1 MVGSNEGTA
10 KCTPERNSPA
20 VTRDTRLKRWVNQP
34 PASPIVEA
42 LRAAERRRALDLLGT
57 NDRVLDLASEAGV
70 TGGIDA
76 SVTRVDFSPAASEYA
91 EQVLGDAN
99 AFHVADPE
107 SPALPLDAGA
117 FDAAVSIGPYDWK
130 FLAVEALTAE
140 VDRVL
145 ASDGRFVFS
154 VPTPRSPYAV
164 AGWPRNRYYTP
175 DEALSHVSPEWRLVD
190 HELVFQYPY
199 YAHMAVSTL
208 PDGYQEPFVD
218 LGERASDLLTARD
231 RWNDASYLVLAVEPH
246 RYQARLDGALDCLF
260 RPIDANGFW
269 DESDEKLLRAL
280 DYEITGRGA
289 EGPLFSW
296 TPDDRELWRYAP
308 FALMGTMQWR
318 ASALGH
324 DEYDAKIER
333 ALSYFARKVDGDTL
347 HEMPSYGVGPLT
359 CAFALAADVFDD
371 EHEHVARRLFE
382 HARERFD
389 FSHAEDSLLAYGW
402 SYLHE
407 RDPDPEIGD
416 ALSDA
421 LWTMNERLT
430 PEGLFAFDNHT
441 TRRHQNQMYA
451 CWGFARAAEV
461 TGQAGYL
468 DGVERVLD
476 YAIENRMRDD
486 GAFVWED
493 VSLPRRVRR
502 DTTKR
507 LGFRPP
513 HWDFLYECHQTFF
526 VNAVAH
532 YYRAGGECGYDR
544 AVRRAMSWIY
554 GDSGRGDLVE
564 LSGIG
569 VPMRFLTVDDR
580 LGVDD
585 QMYKGSYEIGSY
597 LMALSN
603 LLDGPF

>member
-1 MVGSNEGTA
+1 M
-10 KCTPERNSPA
+10 
-20 VTRDTRLKRWVNQP
+20 TRDARLKRWVNQP

-42 LRAAERRRALDLLGT
+42 LRAAERRRALELLGT

-70 TGGIDA
+70 TEGIDA

-91 EQVLGDAN
+91 EQVLGDAAD
-99 AFHVADPE
+99 AFRTADPE
-107 SPALPLDAGA
+107 SPQLPFDAGT

-130 FLAVEALTAE
+130 FLAVDDLTEE

-145 ASDGRFVFS
+145 APDGRFVFS
-154 VPTPRSPYAV
+154 VPTPRSPYA
-164 AGWPRNRYYTP
+164 AASWRLNRYYTP
-175 DEALSHVSPEWRLVD
+175 AEALSVISPGWRLTD
-190 HELVFQYPY
+190 YELVFQYPY

-208 PDGYQEPFVD
+208 PDRYQEPFVD
-218 LGERASDLLTARD
+218 LGERASDVLTARE
-231 RWNDASYLVLAVEPH
+231 RWDDASYLVLAVEPH
-246 RYQARLDGALDCLF
+246 QYREHLDGALDCLY
-260 RPIDANGFW
+260 RPIDENGFW
-269 DESDEKLLRAL
+269 DESEGKLLRAL
-280 DYEITGRGA
+280 DYEITGG
-289 EGPLFSW
+289 ETGEPTFSW

-318 ASALGH
+318 TSALAT
-324 DEYDAKIER
+324 EAYDAKIER
-333 ALSYFARKVDGDTL
+333 ALEYVVGRIEGGALD
-347 HEMPSYGVGPLT
+347 EMPSYGIGPLT

-371 EHEHVARRLFE
+371 ENERIARRLFE

-389 FSHAEDSLLAYGW
+389 FTHAEDSLLAYGW
-402 SYLHE
+402 SYLYE
-407 RDPDPEIGD
+407 RDPDPEIRD

-421 LWTMNERLT
+421 LWTMNDRLV

-451 CWGFARAAEV
+451 CWGFARAAEI
-461 TGQAGYL
+461 TGQTGYL

-476 YAIENRMRDD
+476 YTIEHRMRDD

-502 DTTKR
+502 GTTKR

-532 YYRAGGECGYDR
+532 YYRAGGERDYDR
-544 AVRRAMSWIY
+544 TVRRAMSWIY
-554 GDSGRGDLVE
+554 GDSSRGDLVD
-564 LSGIG
+564 LSGVG

-580 LGVDD
+580 LDVDD

-597 LMALSN
+597 VMALSN
-603 LLDGPF
+603 LLDGPL